1 MGIARMLVPV
11 AFEKRDQS
19 LLAYT
24 CGLTA
29 QGVRELLVAHVV
41 DGSGQ
46 EAPVIIAEVERAR
59 QQLLEM
65 IEPYQNCGM
74 RIEARVVTGEVYREI
89 MALANQRGVDV
100 ICCGTEGKSFL
111 DYLFA
116 GSVSEDIALKGNER
130 TMSVRYSLL
139 MSTED
144 AGEIARRFAHRLVVP
159 TDFSGSSMRAVLSAY
174 ERPKEAVGTVYLL
187 HVLTDGQSR
196 ADAEAQMRGLV
207 SLAEDY
213 DVNVEVVLRE
223 GANPGQ
229 VAIDFVNEI
238 DATGVITGRTGRGRL
253 SRGLVGSTSMR
264 LLQEAP
270 CPVVIQP

>member
-11 AFEKRDQS
+11 ALEKRDET
-19 LLAYT
+19 LLAFA
-24 CGLTA
+24 CGLA
-29 QGVRELLVAHVV
+29 CQGVRELLVAHVV
-41 DGSGQ
+41 DGTGQ

-59 QQLLEM
+59 EQLLGM
-65 IEPYQNCGM
+65 IEPFRDCDM
-74 RIEARVVTGEVYREI
+74 RIEARVVTGQVYREI
-89 MALANQRGVDV
+89 MAIANQRGVDV

-111 DYLFA
+111 DYLFS

-139 MSTED
+139 NSTED
-144 AGEIARRFAHRLVVP
+144 PADAACRFAQRLVVP

-174 ERPKEAVGTVYLL
+174 ERPHDAIGTVHLL
-187 HVLTDGQSR
+187 HVLSDGQSR
-196 ADAEAQMRGLV
+196 HDAEAQMRGLV

-213 DVNVEVVLRE
+213 DVSVEVHLRE
-223 GANPGQ
+223 GNPGD
-229 VAIDFVNEI
+229 VVLDFVNEI
-238 DATGVITGRTGRGRL
+238 DATGVITGRTGRSRL
-253 SRGLVGSTSMR
+253 ERGLLGSTSMR